1 MQFAKFISTSVLFW
15 LYLKMAASRSRRFTA
30 AEVCRLLD
38 AESDADGD
46 DSDMEIAL
54 ITLTKNT
61 TH

>member
-1 MQFAKFISTSVLFW
+1 MFISSSVLFW
-15 LYLKMAASRSRRFTA
+15 LCLQMAASRSRRFTA

-38 AESDADGD
+38 DESDADGD

-61 TH
+61 IH